1 MGPQP
6 RSSGPRVNDAITAR
20 EVRLIGP
27 DGQNHGIVDIGTA
40 LEMAEE
46 SGLDLVEIAP
56 QSTPPVCKVMD
67 FGKYKYEQQK
77 KAAAAK
83 KKQKT
88 QEVKELKM
96 RPTIDDHDFDTK
108 MKAAERFLTNGDKVK
123 LTIRFRGRELSH
135 QELGRDVLER
145 ARARLDELGKVESGP
160 KMEGRQMTMVLAPV
174 K

>member
-46 SGLDLVEIAP
+46 AGLDLVEIAP

-145 ARARLDELGKVESGP
+145 AQARLDALGKVESGP

>member
-6 RSSGPRVNDAITAR
+6 RSSGPRVNDVITAR

-46 SGLDLVEIAP
+46 AGLDLVEIAP

-145 ARARLDELGKVESGP
+145 AQARLDALGKVESGP
-160 KMEGRQMTMVLAPV
+160 KMEGRQMTMVRAPA

>member
-1 MGPQP
+1 MAPQP

-20 EVRLIGP
+20 QVRLIGP
-27 DGQNHGIVDIGTA
+27 DGQNHGIVDIHTA

-46 SGLDLVEIAP
+46 AGLDLVEIAP

-135 QELGRDVLER
+135 QDLGRDVLER
-145 ARARLDELGKVESGP
+145 ARERLDELGKVESGP
-160 KMEGRQMTMVLAPV
+160 KMEGRQMTMVLAPAR
-174 K
+174 

>member
-40 LEMAEE
+40 LKMAEE

-135 QELGRDVLER
+135 QDLGRDVLDR
-145 ARARLDELGKVESGP
+145 ARTRLDELGKVESGP

>member
-40 LEMAEE
+40 RKMAEE
-46 SGLDLVEIAP
+46 VGLDLVEIAP
-56 QSTPPVCKVMD
+56 QSSPPVCKVMD

-77 KAAAAK
+77 KAAAAR

-88 QEVKELKM
+88 QDVKELKM

-145 ARARLDELGKVESGP
+145 AQARLDALGKVESGP

>member
-40 LEMAEE
+40 LKMAEE

-135 QELGRDVLER
+135 QDLGRDVLEV
-145 ARARLDELGKVESGP
+145 LDRNGIRSACQSL
-160 KMEGRQMTMVLAPV
+160 QQY
-174 K
+174 

>member
-40 LEMAEE
+40 RKMAEE
-46 SGLDLVEIAP
+46 AGLDLVEIAP
-56 QSTPPVCKVMD
+56 QSSPPVCKVMD

-77 KAAAAK
+77 KAAAAR

-88 QEVKELKM
+88 QDVKELKM

-145 ARARLDELGKVESGP
+145 AQARLDALGKVESGP

>member
-1 MGPQP
+1 MAPQP

-27 DGQNHGIVDIGTA
+27 DGQNHGIVDIHTA

-46 SGLDLVEIAP
+46 AGLDLVEIAP

-108 MKAAERFLTNGDKVK
+108 MKAAERFLTAGDKVK

-135 QELGRDVLER
+135 QELGRAVLER
-145 ARARLDELGKVESGP
+145 AEARLAELAKVEAAP
-160 KMEGRQMTMVLAPV
+160 RMEGRQMTMVLAPA